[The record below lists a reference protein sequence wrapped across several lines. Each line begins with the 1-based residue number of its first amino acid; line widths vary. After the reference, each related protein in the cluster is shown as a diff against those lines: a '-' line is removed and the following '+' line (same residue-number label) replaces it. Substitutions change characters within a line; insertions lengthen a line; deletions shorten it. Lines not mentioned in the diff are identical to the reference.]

1 MPDVSAGGSA
11 ADPAAGGS
19 PADSALSGRQAI
31 SMHTVKRTEIV
42 LLCADFLFRFF
53 FLMFCYSEKTRKKRM
68 TPRACG
74 IIRERRKRGSDTS
87 RLKVLKIYDIS
98 DLASDDMRT

>member
-42 LLCADFLFRFF
+42 LLCADFLFRFIF
-53 FLMFCYSEKTRKKRM
+53 SPFYVILLFRKDAEKAYDSAGVRNHTRKEKKRS
-68 TPRACG
+68 G
-74 IIRERRKRGSDTS
+74 
-87 RLKVLKIYDIS
+87 Y
-98 DLASDDMRT
+98 LAFESIENI